1 MHGST
6 CEHLSETRP
15 GPLNCPGACCDS
27 STPALALLGLQLGFP
42 SCITW
47 RMESQEIPS
56 CDIHGCGRP
65 CSESPQDQKYSL
77 VHVPQGP
84 LGGRAG
90 VETCEHVPT
99 LPPPSAFSGESS
111 ACSDSQNL
119 PVSLPV
125 PEPDQVNGIYTQ
137 AKSFQPP
144 RLFLSSSTR
153 CQLMVNL
160 QEFSSWQTQSP
171 STFSFTSWL
180 KKNQEGQLVSGELSV
195 ADRTSAHFADARPV
209 QEQLQQQL

>member
-1 MHGST
+1 MTAPLLPWPCWGCIWGFTAASPG
-6 CEHLSETRP
+6 EWRVRKSHLVISMDVGGPAVKVPKTRNIP
-15 GPLNCPGACCDS
+15 WCMFPKVPWEAG
-27 STPALALLGLQLGFP
+27 LGLRPVSMCPP
-42 SCITW
+42 S
-47 RMESQEIPS
+47 
-56 CDIHGCGRP
+56 
-65 CSESPQDQKYSL
+65 
-77 VHVPQGP
+77 
-84 LGGRAG
+84 
-90 VETCEHVPT
+90 
-99 LPPPSAFSGESS
+99 PPPSAFSGESS
-111 ACSDSQNL
+111 ACSASQNL

-125 PEPDQVNGIYTQ
+125 PEPDQVNGIYIQ

-180 KKNQEGQLVSGELSV
+180 KKNQEGHLVSGELSV

-209 QEQLQQQL
+209 QGQLQQQL